1 MGVKNIKY
9 VMERL
14 LREMNKVG
22 LKIEGKSNN

>member
-14 LREMNKVG
+14 LREMNNVG